1 MNNLNKLITKG
12 EIEPVTHTHTHTH
25 TQNLFQKNFTNKS
38 LELDDFLGELY
49 IHIKFTILYVL

>member
-12 EIEPVTHTHTHTH
+12 EIEPVTHTH